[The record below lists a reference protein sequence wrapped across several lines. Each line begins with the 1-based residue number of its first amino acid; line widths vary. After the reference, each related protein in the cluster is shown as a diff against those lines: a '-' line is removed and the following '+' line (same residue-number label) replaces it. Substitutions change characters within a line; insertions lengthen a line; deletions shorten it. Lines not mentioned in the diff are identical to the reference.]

1 MERPTNTLGD
11 YTIGLIPSAL
21 TPIAG
26 RFKRSLLSGR
36 HPLLL
41 CPPAAALCH
50 ARTAPSPDPGQGR
63 ASSEPMH
70 RWQHLLA
77 HQVDMLQHI
86 PLGHGRVEQPQRDMR
101 EP

>member
-1 MERPTNTLGD
+1 MEHPTNPLGD
-11 YTIGLIPSAL
+11 DTIGLIPSAL

-26 RFKRSLLSGR
+26 RFKRALQSGR
-36 HPLLL
+36 HPLL
-41 CPPAAALCH
+41 LCH
-50 ARTAPSPDPGQGR
+50 ARTAPSPDPGQGS

-70 RWQHLLA
+70 RWHHLLA

-101 EP
+101 ET